1 MVHDQAA
8 GFALDAL
15 DARDAL
21 EFERHLQRCPS
32 CEDAVEPLRVAAAA
46 LAFAGDLP
54 LPRPELRLRVVGVGG
69 GVVVALRRRWS
80 LPLLSA
86 SVLAAAC
93 AAIAVG
99 THAWTVDEPPPAAG
113 LRSYP
118 LQGRSSGSSASA
130 GGVLFV
136 AGNGDAVLIT
146 RGLQPTARGTVH
158 ELWVVRGGETLP
170 AGFLRGQVGAL
181 GRPVP
186 PGAAVAVS
194 LEPVGGS
201 RRPTGPVLLR
211 AETA

>member
-21 EFERHLQRCPS
+21 EFERHLERCPS
-32 CEDAVEPLRVAAAA
+32 CEDAVEPLRAAAAA

-54 LPRPELRLRVVGVGG
+54 LPRPELRLRVVDVGED
-69 GVVVALRRRWS
+69 VVVALRRRWS
-80 LPLLSA
+80 RPLLSA
-86 SVLAAAC
+86 SVVAAAC

-99 THAWTVDEPPPAAG
+99 SHRWSADGPPSAAE

-118 LQGRSSGSSASA
+118 LRGRSSESSPSA
-130 GGVLFV
+130 GGILFV
-136 AGNGDAVLIT
+136 ARSGDAVLVT
-146 RGLQPTARGTVH
+146 RGLQPPARGTVH
-158 ELWVVRGGETLP
+158 ELWVVRAGEALP
-170 AGFLRGQVGAL
+170 AGFLRGRVGAL

-186 PGAAVAVS
+186 AGAAVAVS